1 MASYLRVPR
10 FQLLATMR
18 NLGSKA
24 FVLFIAS
31 IIVGGL
37 GYAFLPQPVEVDLV
51 EVARGTVR
59 VTVDQEGKTRIHDK
73 YVISAPLNG
82 RILRITMRPGDEVEA
97 GKTLLTTIEP
107 RDPELLDARS
117 VAQAEARVKAAEAT
131 LRQVEPL
138 LQSARAGQ
146 SFAEAEVTR
155 LRKAFEGK
163 GISQSE
169 VESAARLN
177 RQRSEDLRSAKMSEE
192 IARFELEQAKAALL
206 RSRPR
211 AEDMEDKERA
221 NTTGNPP
228 KRDPNEELSGN
239 GNSHPSSDATA
250 AKPKRDADW
259 NYPVYS
265 PIDGRV
271 LRVFQESAAV
281 VTPGTPLVEV
291 GDPQSDLEVEVDVL
305 SRDAV
310 KVHPGDAVLLEHW
323 GGEAPLRGRVRV
335 VEPSGFTKISTLG
348 VEEQRVWV
356 IVDFV
361 DPWEKRRTLGDA
373 FRVEARI
380 IIDEARDVLK
390 IPTSALFRV
399 GPDPAVFRVVNH
411 VARQTVVKVGR
422 QNGLEAEILDGL
434 KEGELVVLHPSDQIQ
449 DGVKTRQR

>member
-1 MASYLRVPR
+1 
-10 FQLLATMR
+10 MR

-24 FVLFIAS
+24 FVLVIAA

-51 EVARGTVR
+51 DVTRGTVR

-73 YVISAPLNG
+73 YVVSAPLNG

-107 RDPELLDARS
+107 RDPDLLDARS
-117 VAQAEARVKAAEAT
+117 IAQAEARVKASEAT
-131 LRQVEPL
+131 LRQAEPVL
-138 LQSARAGQ
+138 ESARAGQ

-155 LRKAFEGK
+155 MRKAFEGK
-163 GISQSE
+163 GVSQSE
-169 VESAARLN
+169 VESAEMLN
-177 RQRSEDLRSAKMSEE
+177 RQRSEDLRSAKVSEE
-192 IARFELEQAKAALL
+192 IAKFELEQAKAALL

-211 AEDMEDKERA
+211 PEDIADKERA
-221 NTTGNPP
+221 NTTGNPS
-228 KRDPNEELSGN
+228 KRDPNQDLSGDGN
-239 GNSHPSSDATA
+239 EQEGNSA
-250 AKPKRDADW
+250 AEPKTKIAADW
-259 NYPVYS
+259 NFPIYS

-271 LRVFQESAAV
+271 LRVLQESSAV
-281 VTPGTPLVEV
+281 VMPGTPLVEV
-291 GDPQSDLEVEVDVL
+291 GNPESDLEVEIDVL

-323 GGEAPLRGRVRV
+323 GGDAPLRGRVRV

-361 DPWEKRRTLGDA
+361 DPWEKRRMLGDA

-399 GPDPAVFRVVNH
+399 GPDPAVFLVKNH
-411 VARQTVVKVGR
+411 VAHQTIVKVGR

-434 KEGELVVLHPSDQIQ
+434 KQADVVVLHPSDQIQ
-449 DGVKTRQR
+449 DGVKVRQR

>member
-1 MASYLRVPR
+1 
-10 FQLLATMR
+10 MR

-24 FVLFIAS
+24 FVLVIAA

-37 GYAFLPQPVEVDLV
+37 GYAFLPQPIEVDLV
-51 EVARGTVR
+51 DVTRGTVR

-73 YVISAPLNG
+73 YVVSAPLSG
-82 RILRITMRPGDEVEA
+82 RILRITMRPGDAVEA
-97 GKTLLTTIEP
+97 GKTLLTMIEP

-117 VAQAEARVKAAEAT
+117 IAQAEARVKAAEAT
-131 LRQVEPL
+131 LRQVEPT

-155 LRKAFEGK
+155 MRKAFEGK
-163 GISQSE
+163 GVSQSE
-169 VESAARLN
+169 VENAEMLN
-177 RQRSEDLRSAKMSEE
+177 RQRSEDLRSAKLSEE
-192 IARFELEQAKAALL
+192 IAKFELEQAKAALL

-211 AEDMEDKERA
+211 AEDVEDKEWA
-221 NTTGNPP
+221 NTTGNSR
-228 KRDPNEELSGN
+228 KSDPNVQLAGN
-239 GNSHPSSDATA
+239 GNTSEKSDEGET
-250 AKPKRDADW
+250 KTPVSNGW
-259 NYPVYS
+259 NFPIYS

-281 VTPGTPLVEV
+281 VTPGTPLVEL
-291 GDPQSDLEVEVDVL
+291 GDPAGDLEVEIDVL

-361 DPWEKRRTLGDA
+361 DPLEKRPTLGDA

-399 GPDPAVFRVVNH
+399 GPDPAVFRVKNRA
-411 VARQTVVKVGR
+411 ARQQIVKVGR
-422 QNGLEAEILDGL
+422 QNGLEAEILEGL
-434 KEGELVVLHPSDQIQ
+434 SEGDVVVLHPSDQIQ
-449 DGVKTRQR
+449 DGVKIRQR

>member
-1 MASYLRVPR
+1 
-10 FQLLATMR
+10 MR

-24 FVLFIAS
+24 FVLVIAA

-51 EVARGTVR
+51 EVARGLVR

-73 YVISAPLNG
+73 YVVSAPLNG

-97 GKTLLTTIEP
+97 GKTLLTMIEP

-131 LRQVEPL
+131 LRQVEPVFE
-138 LQSARAGQ
+138 SARAGQ

-155 LRKAFEGK
+155 MRKAFEGK
-163 GISQSE
+163 GVSQSE
-169 VESAARLN
+169 VESAEMLN

-211 AEDMEDKERA
+211 PEDIGDKERA
-221 NTTGNPP
+221 NTTGNPR
-228 KRDPNEELSGN
+228 KRDPNVELAGN
-239 GNSHPSSDATA
+239 GNTHESSGATDA
-250 AKPKRDADW
+250 KSKNGADW
-259 NYPVYS
+259 NFPVYS

-281 VTPGTPLVEV
+281 VMPGTPLVEV
-291 GDPQSDLEVEVDVL
+291 GDPTGDLEVEIDVL

-361 DPWEKRRTLGDA
+361 DPLDKRPTLGDA
-373 FRVEARI
+373 YRVEARI

-390 IPTSALFRV
+390 VPTSALFRV
-399 GPDPAVFRVVNH
+399 GPDPAVFLVKNRVAH
-411 VARQTVVKVGR
+411 QTIVKVGR
-422 QNGLEAEILDGL
+422 QNGLEAEILQGL
-434 KEGELVVLHPSDQIQ
+434 KEGDVVVLHPSDQIQ
-449 DGVKTRQR
+449 DGVKVRQR

>member
-1 MASYLRVPR
+1 
-10 FQLLATMR
+10 MR

-24 FVLFIAS
+24 FVLMIAA

-51 EVARGTVR
+51 EETRGTVR

-73 YVISAPLNG
+73 YVVSAPLNG

-107 RDPELLDARS
+107 RDPDLLDARS
-117 VAQAEARVKAAEAT
+117 IAQAEARVKASEAT
-131 LRQVEPL
+131 LRQVEPV

-155 LRKAFEGK
+155 MRKAFEGK
-163 GISQSE
+163 GVSQSE
-169 VESAARLN
+169 VESAEMLN
-177 RQRSEDLRSAKMSEE
+177 RQRSEDFRSAKVSEE
-192 IARFELEQAKAALL
+192 IAKFELEQAKAALL

-211 AEDMEDKERA
+211 PEDIADRERA

-228 KRDPNEELSGN
+228 KRDPNLELSGN
-239 GNSHPSSDATA
+239 GNDDASSAPSGSTA
-250 AKPKRDADW
+250 KGGADW
-259 NYPVYS
+259 NFPIFS

-271 LRVFQESAAV
+271 LRVFQESSAV
-281 VTPGTPLVEV
+281 VMPGTPLVEV
-291 GDPQSDLEVEVDVL
+291 GNPESDLEVEIDVL

-390 IPTSALFRV
+390 IPTSALFRI
-399 GPDPAVFRVVNH
+399 GPDPAVFQVKNH
-411 VARQTVVKVGR
+411 VAHQTIVKVGR

-434 KEGELVVLHPSDQIQ
+434 KEGDVVVLHPSDQIQ
-449 DGVKTRQR
+449 DGVKVRQR

>member
-24 FVLFIAS
+24 FVLVIAA

-73 YVISAPLNG
+73 YVVSAPLNG

-107 RDPELLDARS
+107 RDPDLLDARS

-131 LRQVEPL
+131 LKQVEPL

-155 LRKAFEGK
+155 MRKAFEGK
-163 GISQSE
+163 GVSQSE
-169 VESAARLN
+169 LESAEMLN
-177 RQRSEDLRSAKMSEE
+177 RQRSEELRSARMSEE
-192 IARFELEQAKAALL
+192 IAKFELEQAKAALL

-211 AEDMEDKERA
+211 PDNINDKERA
-221 NTTGNPP
+221 NTTGNPR
-228 KRDPNEELSGN
+228 KTDPNVQLAGN
-239 GNSHPSSDATA
+239 GNTSEKGDEGETKTA
-250 AKPKRDADW
+250 LSNGW
-259 NYPVYS
+259 NFPIYS

-271 LRVFQESAAV
+271 LKVFQESAAV
-281 VTPGTPLVEV
+281 VTPGTPLVEL
-291 GDPQSDLEVEVDVL
+291 GDPAGDLEVEIDVL

-310 KVHPGDAVLLEHW
+310 KIHPGDAVLLEHW

-335 VEPSGFTKISTLG
+335 VEPSGFTKTSTLG

-361 DPWEKRRTLGDA
+361 DPWEKRTTLGDA

-380 IIDEARDVLK
+380 IIDEAREVLK